1 METYVFFAVVLAALF
16 HATWN
21 TFVKVDGD
29 RLVFMAVMMMG
40 SGVVALGATLFLPIP
55 ATASWPYLALSLFF
69 HDGYVFFLLMAYR
82 YGDLSHVYPLAR
94 GSAPL
99 IVALVSVTLIGEK
112 LTNHGLLAI
121 FVMTGG
127 IISLCITRGAQNL
140 RNPMAVFFALGTG
153 IFLAGY
159 TLTDGVGA
167 RLAGNAHSYAAWT
180 LGLEVIPV
188 LIFVLWRR
196 KTKFVPQATR
206 IWKSALFLG
215 LMSLAAYW
223 TIIWAMTIAPIALVA
238 ALRETG
244 IIFALILGVFF
255 LKERLNLARLAAVF
269 TTLVGVTILKIGR
282 P

>member
-153 IFLAGY
+153 FFLAGY

-167 RLAGNAHSYAAWT
+167 